1 MSSRRAIA
9 HVGETLREID
19 PEEIDS
25 LLRDRSALLWLDVEA
40 PTDEDLALLREEF
53 AFHEL
58 ALEDALRGEQRPKA
72 DQYEGYY
79 FLVLYTAA
87 SAPSGEIETHEVHCF
102 WGRNYLVTLHHAPVA
117 EIRAAVERWATSSEP
132 RRQGVAYHA
141 YMLLDAVVDGYFPVV
156 DRLAERIE
164 DLEDRVFDADPSI
177 IRELFRLRRQLLEIR
192 RLLAPTRE
200 MLNTLLR
207 RDVPVFPPALLPY
220 FTDVYDH
227 VVRIID
233 VVDLHRE
240 LLASAVES
248 HLSATS
254 NRLNQTVRR
263 LTAFTVALM
272 VPTLIAG
279 VYGMNFQHIP
289 ELAQPWGYPFALG
302 LMAGA
307 VVLLLAVYQR
317 RGWL

>member
-9 HVGETLREID
+9 HVGETIREID

-25 LLRDRSALLWLDVEA
+25 LLRDRSALLWLDVEG

-102 WGRNYLVTLHHAPVA
+102 WGRNYFVTLHHAPVA

-207 RDVPVFPPALLPY
+207 RDVTVFPPPLLPY

-227 VVRIID
+227 AVRIID

-263 LTAFTVALM
+263 SPPSLS
-272 VPTLIAG
+272 
-279 VYGMNFQHIP
+279 
-289 ELAQPWGYPFALG
+289 
-302 LMAGA
+302 
-307 VVLLLAVYQR
+307 R
-317 RGWL
+317 